1 MQIRCTLG
9 DIRTNAA
16 IWELMGRKPADAVCT
31 RQKSTDLAS
40 AFRLDAYYDRHYPAP
55 NGFAFL
61 MRQELRMFYISDCV
75 YEFDFRIVIPV
86 LNGFFRLA
94 RERKDTRSRQLFPAN
109 LLHFYREGAET
120 PDILSRGELYDTAV
134 WFLTSGGAND
144 PDSTEC
150 IIDVPENPAPAVWCK
165 LRDLEQVLDRTVG
178 EIRRHRE
185 CFELESMRDW
195 FHSAYP
201 QRFLSDNTFRST
213 VYVFDFTVRIP
224 VLGLVMREGDE
235 YDLLRTID
243 RSCLRWVDS
252 CGLAY
257 DDDGWL
263 RGSFYETIPEYVI
276 WEYEHS
282 RWRYRLGI
290 GAEELD
296 CVIELPYRR
305 IRTERYPVDPADRED
320 ADE

>member
-31 RQKSTDLAS
+31 RLKSTDLAS

-109 LLHFYREGAET
+109 LLHFYREGAEM

-150 IIDVPENPAPAVWCK
+150 IIDVPEKPAPAVWCK

-185 CFELESMRDW
+185 CFELEPMRW
-195 FHSAYP
+195 FHGAYP
-201 QRFLSDNTFRST
+201 QRYLSDNTFRSA
-213 VYVFDFTVRIP
+213 VYVFDFTVRVP
-224 VLGLVMREGDE
+224 ALGLMIREGDE
-235 YDLLRTID
+235 FDLLRTING
-243 RSCLRWVDS
+243 SYLRWIDS

-257 DDDGWL
+257 DDDGWQ
-263 RGSFYETIPEYVI
+263 RGSFYETIPEYVK
-276 WEYEHS
+276 WEFEHN
-282 RWRYRLGI
+282 RLHYRFGI
-290 GAEELD
+290 EADDLD

-305 IRTERYPVDPADRED
+305 SRTERYPVDPADRED